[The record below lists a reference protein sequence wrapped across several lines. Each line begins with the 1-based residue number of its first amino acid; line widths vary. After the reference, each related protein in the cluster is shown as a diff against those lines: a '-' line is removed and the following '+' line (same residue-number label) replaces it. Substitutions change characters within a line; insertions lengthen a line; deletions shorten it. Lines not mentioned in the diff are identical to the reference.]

1 METEWQTVKTK
12 HTTQE
17 AHAKA
22 DRKPPKQK
30 SKPANGHS
38 SAAARRKSRDLRASF
53 SKERAKPDHGD
64 QQQQES
70 GGDSSADED
79 DNSPDPIDQPIPP
92 YHVSTFILCPF
103 QQCPVSEPFLDTTA
117 LVTHFRNEHHLVF
130 ANLHHMYMALDQ
142 YINRWAKELESKP
155 VSEFGKKETND
166 SDGKYC
172 IAPLYATCWYSYG
185 YVTVYIIDPGHCALD
200 KEIREQMQ
208 RRKLVAIQMR
218 ERMHIIVI
226 NRGSFRMKSWISN
239 SVKEM

>member
-1 METEWQTVKTK
+1 MRQEYAGNLNLSPLFVCQFFSTAMCAMETEWQTVKTK

-172 IAPLYATCWYSYG
+172 IAPLYATC
-185 YVTVYIIDPGHCALD
+185 
-200 KEIREQMQ
+200 
-208 RRKLVAIQMR
+208 
-218 ERMHIIVI
+218 
-226 NRGSFRMKSWISN
+226 
-239 SVKEM
+239 